1 MSLETEKAFWEF
13 VARERAKVREVGQEQ
28 KDLDWVFRWLEKE
41 LRIAEQSKRRF
52 FGSEDGYYWEG
63 YFDALL
69 DVKRILREWRADD
82 GQD

>member
-13 VARERAKVREVGQEQ
+13 VARERAQVMKAEQEQ
-28 KDLDWVFRWLEKE
+28 KDLDWFFGWLEKE

-69 DVKRILREWRADD
+69 DVKRILMEVGFD